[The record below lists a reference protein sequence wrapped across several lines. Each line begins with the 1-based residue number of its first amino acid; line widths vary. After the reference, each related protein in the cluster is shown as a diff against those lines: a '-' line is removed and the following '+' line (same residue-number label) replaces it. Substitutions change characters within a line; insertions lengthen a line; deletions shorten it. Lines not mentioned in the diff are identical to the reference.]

1 MTAPYRQRFRVRYSD
16 LDTNGH
22 VANTSYLKYSLD
34 TRVGFLF
41 ANGLTADMM
50 RDSGYGPIVFREDI
64 TYLKELFVP
73 DEIEVRYW
81 VRSLHEDGIRF
92 RMCTQIFRSDEEL
105 AASIEIYGGWI
116 SLSRRRLEKPP
127 KEVWDLMLALLIED
141 KKP

>member
-1 MTAPYRQRFRVRYSD
+1 MSVPYKQRFRVRYSD

-22 VANTSYLKYSLD
+22 VANISYLKYSLD
-34 TRVGFLF
+34 TRVGCLF

-50 RDSGYGPIVFREDI
+50 RSSGYGPIVFREDI

-73 DEIEVRYW
+73 DEIEVHYW

-92 RMCTQIFRSDEEL
+92 QSCTQIYRSDDEL

-116 SLSRRRLEKPP
+116 NLSRRRLEKPP
-127 KEVWDLMLALLIED
+127 KEVRNLMVALLVEEESS
-141 KKP
+141 

>member
-1 MTAPYRQRFRVRYSD
+1 MSVPYKQRFRVRYSD

-22 VANTSYLKYSLD
+22 VANTSYLKFSLD
-34 TRVGFLF
+34 TRVGYLL

-50 RDSGYGPIVFREDI
+50 RASQYSQIVFREDI

-92 RMCTQIFRSDEEL
+92 RLCTQIDRSDGEL

-116 SLSRRRLEKPP
+116 NLDRRRLEKPP
-127 KEVWDLMLALLIED
+127 KEAWDLMVALLGED
-141 KKP
+141 EVT